1 MKRTRSLLLVFI
13 LFFAA
18 CTTKFGKVL
27 KSKDNEYKYKMAEQ
41 YYAKGKYNYAQ
52 QLFEEVFPY
61 MKGTNRYEDMYFK
74 YAYTSYYQEDY
85 QNAENLFK
93 SFVETFP
100 NSSKVEEAE
109 YLRAYSFYKQS
120 PKAELDQ
127 TETQRAIGLMQIFI
141 NQHPNSSRI
150 KEASRIVD
158 EGRAK
163 LEEKD
168 FKAAQLYYNL
178 GYYRAAAVA
187 YTSLM
192 ETFPDSYK
200 SDEYKLNVIRSYYKF
215 AEMSIPERQVE
226 RFEKVLAEVEDF
238 NDRFPESKLAADVN
252 DFKTLSSNNIKNI
265 KDEQAKKATQL

>member
-1 MKRTRSLLLVFI
+1 MKRTWSLLAVFI
-13 LFFAA
+13 LFLAS

-100 NSSKVEEAE
+100 NSPKVEEAE

-120 PKAELDQ
+120 PKVELDQ

-226 RFEKVLAEVEDF
+226 RFEKVLTEVEDF

-265 KDEQAKKATQL
+265 KDEQAKKATQF